1 MPYLSDKV
9 LRAYRA
15 DTFRLLPGALI
26 TNVEDALT
34 FVEDRGFVNLWPIK
48 GIDLPSLWTA
58 VAGDRPVAN
67 EHDDPGHIT
76 WRWKDEM
83 LSRRRWYYGKLLRGK
98 ATFVSMHVLPY
109 FYALTERVAELDDY
123 RLAYEAGHLS
133 QEARVVADVLYTKGA
148 QHTIQLRRM
157 AHLSARSS
165 KSRFNKALV
174 DLQRGLWVLP
184 VGVAHAGSWRYAFTY
199 ELLDRWLPEI
209 SQRARGIKMLEA
221 RAHLAKLYLDSVG
234 ASTPRAISRLFGWQT
249 KEITSA
255 LSRLE
260 EAGCAA
266 TLSDGRWATVKV
278 LGNSL

>member
-1 MPYLSDKV
+1 MPYLSDEV

-15 DTFRLLPGALI
+15 DTFRLLPGAALAS
-26 TNVEDALT
+26 VEDALT
-34 FVEDRGFVNLWPIK
+34 FVNERGFVTLWPIK

-58 VAGDRPVAN
+58 VSGDRPVAS

-76 WRWKDEM
+76 WRWKDDM
-83 LSRRRWYYGKLLRGK
+83 LNRRRWYYGKLLRGK

-133 QEARVVADVLYTKGA
+133 QEARVVADVLYNKGA

-209 SQRARGIKMLEA
+209 SQRARGITMLEA
-221 RAHLAKLYLDSVG
+221 RAHLTGLYLDSVG
-234 ASTPRAISRLFGWQT
+234 ASTPRLIGRLFGWQP

-266 TLSDGRWATVKV
+266 ALSDGRWVTVKV
-278 LGNSL
+278 LDSS

>member
-1 MPYLSDKV
+1 MPKLSDEA

-15 DTFRLLPGALI
+15 DTFRLLPGAGI
-26 TNVEDALT
+26 TSIEEALT
-34 FVEDRGFVNLWPIK
+34 FVKDRGFISFWPLK

-58 VAGDRPVAN
+58 VAGDRPVPN

-76 WRWKDEM
+76 WSWKDEM
-83 LSRRRWYYGKLLRGK
+83 LSQRRWYYGKLLRGK
-98 ATFVSMHVLPY
+98 ATFVSLPVLPY

-123 RLAYEAGHLS
+123 RLAYEAGHLP
-133 QEARVVADVLYTKGA
+133 QEARVVADVLYTQGA

-184 VGVAHAGSWRYAFTY
+184 IGIAHAGSWRYAFIY
-199 ELLDRWLPEI
+199 ELLDRWLPDI
-209 SQRARGIKMLEA
+209 PQRARSIKIMEA
-221 RAHLAKLYLDSVG
+221 RTHLAKLYLDSVG
-234 ASTPRAISRLFGWQT
+234 ASTPRLIGRLFGWQT
-249 KEITSA
+249 KETTSA

-260 EAGCAA
+260 EEGNAA
-266 TLSDGRWATVKV
+266 ALEDGRWATVKA
-278 LGNSL
+278 LGSG

>member
-1 MPYLSDKV
+1 MSYLSDKV
-9 LRAYRA
+9 LRIYRA
-15 DTFRLLPGALI
+15 DTFRLLPGAAI

-67 EHDDPGHIT
+67 EHNDPGHIT

-133 QEARVVADVLYTKGA
+133 QDARVVADVLYNKGA

-165 KSRFNKALV
+165 KARFNKALV

-209 SQRARGIKMLEA
+209 SQRARGITMFGA
-221 RAHLAKLYLDSVG
+221 RAHLTGLYLDSVG
-234 ASTPRAISRLFGWQT
+234 AAIPGAIGRLFGWQT

-260 EAGCAA
+260 EAGDAA
-266 TLSDGRWATVKV
+266 VLSDGRWATMKA
-278 LGNSL
+278 LSSS

>member
-1 MPYLSDKV
+1 MPYLSDEV

-184 VGVAHAGSWRYAFTY
+184 IGVAHAGSWRYAFTY

-209 SQRARGIKMLEA
+209 SRRARGIKMLEA

-234 ASTPRAISRLFGWQT
+234 ASTPRLIGRLFGWQT

-266 TLSDGRWATVKV
+266 ALSDGRWVTVKV
-278 LGNSL
+278 LDSS

>member
-234 ASTPRAISRLFGWQT
+234 ASTPRLIGRLFGWQT

-260 EAGCAA
+260 EAGRAA
-266 TLSDGRWATVKV
+266 ALSDGRWATVKV

>member
-1 MPYLSDKV
+1 MPYLSDEV

-15 DTFRLLPGALI
+15 DTFRLLPGGLL
-26 TNVEDALT
+26 TSVEDALA
-34 FVEDRGFVNLWPIK
+34 FVEDRGFVTFWPIK

-58 VAGDRPVAN
+58 VAGDRPVAS

-76 WRWKDEM
+76 WSWKDEM
-83 LSRRRWYYGKLLRGK
+83 LSQRRWYYGKLLRGK
-98 ATFVSMHVLPY
+98 ATFVSLHVLPY

-133 QEARVVADVLYTKGA
+133 QEARVVADVLYTQGA

-165 KSRFNKALV
+165 KARFNKALV

-184 VGVAHAGSWRYAFTY
+184 IGVAHVGSWRYAFTY

-209 SQRARGIKMLEA
+209 SQRASRITMLEA
-221 RAHLAKLYLDSVG
+221 RAHLVKLYLDSVG
-234 ASTPRAISRLFGWQT
+234 ASTPRLMGGLFGWQK

-260 EAGCAA
+260 EAGNAA
-266 TLSDGRWATVKV
+266 VLNDGRWATVKV
-278 LGNSL
+278 LGGN

>member
-1 MPYLSDKV
+1 MPKLSDEA

-15 DTFRLLPGALI
+15 DTFRLLPGAGI
-26 TNVEDALT
+26 TSIEEALT
-34 FVEDRGFVNLWPIK
+34 FVKDRGFISFWPLK

-58 VAGDRPVAN
+58 VAGDRPVPN

-76 WRWKDEM
+76 WSWKDEM
-83 LSRRRWYYGKLLRGK
+83 LSQRRWYYGKLLRGK
-98 ATFVSMHVLPY
+98 ATFVSLPVLPY

-133 QEARVVADVLYTKGA
+133 QEARVVADVLYTQGA

-184 VGVAHAGSWRYAFTY
+184 IGIAHAGSWRYAFIY
-199 ELLDRWLPEI
+199 ELLDRWLPDI
-209 SQRARGIKMLEA
+209 PQRARSIKIMEA
-221 RAHLAKLYLDSVG
+221 RTHLAKLYLDSVG
-234 ASTPRAISRLFGWQT
+234 ASTPRLIGRLFGWQT
-249 KEITSA
+249 KETTSA

-260 EAGCAA
+260 EEGNAA
-266 TLSDGRWATVKV
+266 ALEDGRWATVKA
-278 LGNSL
+278 LGSG